1 MSTLES
7 PLEALAFEY
16 ASFGVFAVVNNV
28 WTWIAVVTA
37 AVSFWRIRVTTI
49 GVGDGHACVLVEEL
63 TGSENES
70 GRLEPKSITGPVKE
84 TVARVKETVTR
95 TEVYAPQSITG
106 PVEETVGARVKETV
120 TKTEPLMYDDGVT
133 KGKLTMYYEVDVDV
147 DGERCVD
154 GELTAVSYGG
164 GLGNCG
170 GEWWEKWERV
180 VRMRNGDDGWYRYV
194 DLTVI
199 NGNVVRLWD
208 DTRASNGGRCL
219 N

>member
-1 MSTLES
+1 MATLES

-49 GVGDGHACVLVEEL
+49 GDGDGHHACVLLEEL
-63 TGSENES
+63 SGSMSEHDGS
-70 GRLEPKSITGPVKE
+70 RRLEPKSSRTGPVKE
-84 TVARVKETVTR
+84 TVAKTLQSRTNTVDD
-95 TEVYAPQSITG
+95 
-106 PVEETVGARVKETV
+106 RVKETV
-120 TKTEPLMYDDGVT
+120 TKTEPLVWDEDGVT
-133 KGKLTMYYEVDVDV
+133 KGEKLTMYYEVDFDVEV
-147 DGERCVD
+147 DGVRCLD
-154 GELTAVSYGG
+154 GELITAGG
-164 GLGNCG
+164 GLGYCG

-180 VRMRNGDDGWYRYV
+180 MRMRNGDDGWYRYV

-208 DTRASNGGRCL
+208 DSNRTSNGRRCL